1 MIVLSNQGLSTTILT
16 TAGKPMNLAKFNPSF
31 LATTLSVAL
40 LSVVTGATLTAC
52 ASTSAAPQTQKMQ
65 KRHPANAKNFEQ
77 RLQAMQANARA
88 AANASISA
96 AQAVTLVQ
104 KQTASTR
111 IVGVRYHDSSN
122 RPNPNPAR
130 MANNANNNIVGY
142 RVMTLNANGQPQL
155 YIVNASNGQ
164 VTQATMP
171 SRPARP
177 QQTNNPN
184 NMGNPNNNQPPA
196 PPATNI
202 SLERAMQ
209 LAATQVGGEAIGAHL
224 GGDKGGK
231 MRHGSRDGQRRPN
244 RDPQMGNTGMPPA
257 ANPVQNQPTRTPS
270 YQIEVVK
277 GQEVYHVKVDAQ
289 TGAVSDVKSLND
301 FKRRAPTQP

>member
-1 MIVLSNQGLSTTILT
+1 
-16 TAGKPMNLAKFNPSF
+16 MNLAKFNPSF
-31 LATTLSVAL
+31 LATGLSVAL
-40 LSVVTGATLTAC
+40 LSVVTGATVTAC
-52 ASTSAAPQTQKMQ
+52 ASTSAAPQAQNMQ
-65 KRHPANAKNFEQ
+65 KRHPANAKHFEQ
-77 RLQAMQANARA
+77 HLQAMQANAQA

-96 AQAVTLVQ
+96 SQAVALVQ
-104 KQTASTR
+104 KQAANSR
-111 IVGVRYHDSSN
+111 IVGVRYHDGSN

-130 MANNANNNIVGY
+130 ITNNANDNIVGY
-142 RVMTLNANGQPQL
+142 RVMTLSANGQPQL

-164 VTQATMP
+164 VSQATMPSRPSRP

-177 QQTNNPN
+177 QQPNTPN

-196 PPATNI
+196 LPATNI

-209 LAATQVGGEAIGAHL
+209 LAASQVGGEAIGAHL
-224 GGDKGGK
+224 GRDKGGK
-231 MRHGSRDGQRRPN
+231 MGHGPRDGHRRPN

-257 ANPVQNQPTRTPS
+257 PNPTQNQSPRTPS

-277 GQEVYHVKVDAQ
+277 GKEVYHVKVDAQ

-301 FKRRAPTQP
+301 LNRRAPTQP

>member
-1 MIVLSNQGLSTTILT
+1 
-16 TAGKPMNLAKFNPSF
+16 MNLAKFNPSF
-31 LATTLSVAL
+31 LATGLSVAL

-52 ASTSAAPQTQKMQ
+52 ASTSAAPQAQKMQ

-77 RLQAMQANARA
+77 RLQAMQANAQA

-96 AQAVTLVQ
+96 SQAVALVQ
-104 KQTASTR
+104 KQTANTR
-111 IVGVRYHDSSN
+111 IVGVHYYDSSN
-122 RPNPNPAR
+122 RPKPNPAR
-130 MANNANNNIVGY
+130 IANNANDNIVGY

-164 VTQATMP
+164 VSQATMPSRP

-177 QQTNNPN
+177 QQNNNPN
-184 NMGNPNNNQPPA
+184 NIGNPNNNQPPA

-209 LAATQVGGEAIGAHL
+209 LAANQVGGEAIGAHL
-224 GGDKGGK
+224 GGNKGGK
-231 MRHGSRDGQRRPN
+231 MGGHGSRDGHRRPN

-257 ANPVQNQPTRTPS
+257 PNPTQNQSPRTPS

-289 TGAVSDVKSLND
+289 TGAVSDAKSFND
-301 FKRRAPTQP
+301 FKLRAPTQP

>member
-1 MIVLSNQGLSTTILT
+1 
-16 TAGKPMNLAKFNPSF
+16 MNLAKFNPSF
-31 LATTLSVAL
+31 LATGLSVAL

-52 ASTSAAPQTQKMQ
+52 ASTSAAPQAQNMQ

-77 RLQAMQANARA
+77 RLQAMQANAQT

-96 AQAVTLVQ
+96 SQAVALVQ
-104 KQTASTR
+104 KQTANTR
-111 IVGVRYHDSSN
+111 IVGVHYYDSSK

-130 MANNANNNIVGY
+130 IANNADDNIVSY
-142 RVMTLNANGQPQL
+142 RVMTLSANGQPQL

-171 SRPARP
+171 SRPSRPARP
-177 QQTNNPN
+177 QQTNNTN
-184 NMGNPNNNQPPA
+184 NMGNPNNQPPA

-209 LAATQVGGEAIGAHL
+209 LAASQVGGKAIGAHL

-231 MRHGSRDGQRRPN
+231 MGHGPRDGHRRFN
-244 RDPQMGNTGMPPA
+244 RDPQTGNTGMPHAPNPA
-257 ANPVQNQPTRTPS
+257 QNQPPRTPS

-277 GQEVYHVKVDAQ
+277 GKEVYHVKVDAQ

-301 FKRRAPTQP
+301 FNRRAPTQP

>member
-1 MIVLSNQGLSTTILT
+1 
-16 TAGKPMNLAKFNPSF
+16 MNLVKFNPSF
-31 LATTLSVAL
+31 LATGLTTGLSVAL
-40 LSVVTGATLTAC
+40 LSVVTGATVTAC
-52 ASTSAAPQTQKMQ
+52 ASTSAAPQAQNMQ
-65 KRHPANAKNFEQ
+65 KRHPANTKHFEQ
-77 RLQAMQANARA
+77 RLQAMQANAQA

-96 AQAVTLVQ
+96 SQAVALVQ
-104 KQTASTR
+104 KQAANSR
-111 IVGVRYHDSSN
+111 IVSVRYHDSSN

-130 MANNANNNIVGY
+130 IANNANDNIVGY
-142 RVMTLNANGQPQL
+142 RVMTLTANGQPQL

-164 VTQATMP
+164 VTQASMP

-177 QQTNNPN
+177 PQPNTPNNIGNPN
-184 NMGNPNNNQPPA
+184 NMGNPNNQPPA
-196 PPATNI
+196 PPVINI

-209 LAATQVGGEAIGAHL
+209 LAASQVGGEAIGAHL
-224 GGDKGGK
+224 GGNKGGK
-231 MRHGSRDGQRRPN
+231 MGHGPRDRHRRPN
-244 RDPQMGNTGMPPA
+244 RDPQMANTGMPPA
-257 ANPVQNQPTRTPS
+257 ANPTQNQSPRTPS

>member
-1 MIVLSNQGLSTTILT
+1 
-16 TAGKPMNLAKFNPSF
+16 MNLAKFNPSF
-31 LATTLSVAL
+31 LATGLSVAL
-40 LSVVTGATLTAC
+40 LSVVTGATVTAC
-52 ASTSAAPQTQKMQ
+52 ASTSAAPQAQKMH
-65 KRHPANAKNFEQ
+65 KRHPANTKHFEQ
-77 RLQAMQANARA
+77 RLQAMQANAQA

-96 AQAVTLVQ
+96 SQAVALVQ
-104 KQTASTR
+104 KQTANTR
-111 IVGVRYHDSSN
+111 IVGVRYHDNSN

-130 MANNANNNIVGY
+130 IANNANDNIVGY

-171 SRPARP
+171 SRPSRSARP
-177 QQTNNPN
+177 SQPNTPNNP
-184 NMGNPNNNQPPA
+184 NNQPPA
-196 PPATNI
+196 PPAINI

-209 LAATQVGGEAIGAHL
+209 LAANQVGGEAIGAHL

-231 MRHGSRDGQRRPN
+231 MGHGPRDGHRRFN
-244 RDPQMGNTGMPPA
+244 RDPQTGNTGMPPA
-257 ANPVQNQPTRTPS
+257 PNPAQNQSPRTPS

-277 GQEVYHVKVDAQ
+277 GKEVYHVKVDAQ

-301 FKRRAPTQP
+301 LNRRAPTQP

>member
-1 MIVLSNQGLSTTILT
+1 
-16 TAGKPMNLAKFNPSF
+16 MNLAKFNPSF
-31 LATTLSVAL
+31 LATGLGVAL
-40 LSVVTGATLTAC
+40 LSVITGATVTAC
-52 ASTSAAPQTQKMQ
+52 ASTSAAPQAQKMH
-65 KRHPANAKNFEQ
+65 KRHPANTKHFEQ
-77 RLQAMQANARA
+77 RLQAMQANAQA

-96 AQAVTLVQ
+96 SQAVALVQ
-104 KQTASTR
+104 KQTANTR

-130 MANNANNNIVGY
+130 SGNNANDNIVGY

-171 SRPARP
+171 SRPSRPTPP
-177 QQTNNPN
+177 QQPNTPN
-184 NMGNPNNNQPPA
+184 NMSNPNNNQ

-209 LAATQVGGEAIGAHL
+209 LAASQVGGEAIGAHL

-231 MRHGSRDGQRRPN
+231 MGHGPRDGHRRPN

-257 ANPVQNQPTRTPS
+257 PNPAQNQPPRTPS

-277 GQEVYHVKVDAQ
+277 GKEVYHVKVDAQ

-301 FKRRAPTQP
+301 LNRRAPTQP

>member
-1 MIVLSNQGLSTTILT
+1 
-16 TAGKPMNLAKFNPSF
+16 MNLAKFNPSF
-31 LATTLSVAL
+31 LATGLSVAL
-40 LSVVTGATLTAC
+40 LSVVTGATVTAC
-52 ASTSAAPQTQKMQ
+52 ASTSAAPQAQNMQ

-77 RLQAMQANARA
+77 RLQAMQANAQA

-96 AQAVTLVQ
+96 SQAVALVQ
-104 KQTASTR
+104 KQAANTR
-111 IVGVRYHDSSN
+111 IVGVQYHDNSN

-130 MANNANNNIVGY
+130 SGNNADDNIVGY
-142 RVMTLNANGQPQL
+142 RVMTLSANGQPQL

-164 VTQATMP
+164 VSQATMP
-171 SRPARP
+171 SRPSRPARP
-177 QQTNNPN
+177 QRTNNPN

-209 LAATQVGGEAIGAHL
+209 LAASQVGGEAIGAHL

-231 MRHGSRDGQRRPN
+231 MGGHGPRDGQRRPN

-257 ANPVQNQPTRTPS
+257 PNPAQNQSPRTPS

-277 GQEVYHVKVDAQ
+277 GQEIYHVKVDAQ

-301 FKRRAPTQP
+301 LNRRAPTQP

>member
-1 MIVLSNQGLSTTILT
+1 
-16 TAGKPMNLAKFNPSF
+16 MNLAKFNPSF
-31 LATTLSVAL
+31 LATGLSVAL
-40 LSVVTGATLTAC
+40 LSVVTGATVTAC
-52 ASTSAAPQTQKMQ
+52 ASTSAAPQAQKMQ

-77 RLQAMQANARA
+77 RLQAMQANAQA

-96 AQAVTLVQ
+96 SQAVALVQ
-104 KQTASTR
+104 KQTANTR

-130 MANNANNNIVGY
+130 SGNNANDNIVGY

-164 VTQATMP
+164 VSQATMPSWPSRP

-184 NMGNPNNNQPPA
+184 NIGNLNNQPPA

-209 LAATQVGGEAIGAHL
+209 LAASQVGGEAIGAHL

-231 MRHGSRDGQRRPN
+231 MGHGPRDGHRRPN
-244 RDPQMGNTGMPPA
+244 RDPQMGNTGMPSA
-257 ANPVQNQPTRTPS
+257 ANPAQNQSPRTPS

-277 GQEVYHVKVDAQ
+277 GKEIYHVKVDAQ
-289 TGAVSDVKSLND
+289 TGAVSDVKSFND

>member
-1 MIVLSNQGLSTTILT
+1 
-16 TAGKPMNLAKFNPSF
+16 MNLAKFNPSF
-31 LATTLSVAL
+31 LATGLSVAL
-40 LSVVTGATLTAC
+40 LSVITGATVTAC
-52 ASTSAAPQTQKMQ
+52 ASTSAAPQAQKMQ

-77 RLQAMQANARA
+77 RLQAMQANAQA

-96 AQAVTLVQ
+96 SQAVALVQ
-104 KQTASTR
+104 KQTANTR
-111 IVGVRYHDSSN
+111 IVGVHYYDSSN
-122 RPNPNPAR
+122 RPKPNPAR
-130 MANNANNNIVGY
+130 IANNANDNIVGY

-164 VTQATMP
+164 VSQATMPSRP

-177 QQTNNPN
+177 QQNNNPN
-184 NMGNPNNNQPPA
+184 NIGNPNNNQPPA

-209 LAATQVGGEAIGAHL
+209 LAANQVGGEAIGAHL
-224 GGDKGGK
+224 GGNKGGK
-231 MRHGSRDGQRRPN
+231 MGGHGSRDGHRRPN

-257 ANPVQNQPTRTPS
+257 PNPTQNQSPRTPS

-289 TGAVSDVKSLND
+289 TGAVSDAKSFND
-301 FKRRAPTQP
+301 FKLRAPTQP

>member
-1 MIVLSNQGLSTTILT
+1 
-16 TAGKPMNLAKFNPSF
+16 MNLAKFNPSF
-31 LATTLSVAL
+31 LATGLSVAL
-40 LSVVTGATLTAC
+40 LSIVTGATVTAC
-52 ASTSAAPQTQKMQ
+52 ASTSAAPQTQNMQ

-77 RLQAMQANARA
+77 RLQAMQANAQA

-96 AQAVTLVQ
+96 SQAVALVQ
-104 KQTASTR
+104 KQTANTR
-111 IVGVRYHDSSN
+111 IVGVRYHDNSN

-130 MANNANNNIVGY
+130 IANNANDNIVGY

-171 SRPARP
+171 SRPSRPARP
-177 QQTNNPN
+177 QQPNTPNNIGNPN
-184 NMGNPNNNQPPA
+184 NMGNPNHQLPVI
-196 PPATNI
+196 NI

-209 LAATQVGGEAIGAHL
+209 LAANQVGGEAIGAHL

-231 MRHGSRDGQRRPN
+231 MGHGPRDGLRRFN

-257 ANPVQNQPTRTPS
+257 PNPAQNQLPRTPS

-277 GQEVYHVKVDAQ
+277 GKEVYHVKVDAQ
-289 TGAVSDVKSLND
+289 TGAVSDAKSLND
-301 FKRRAPTQP
+301 FNRRAPTQP

>member
-1 MIVLSNQGLSTTILT
+1 
-16 TAGKPMNLAKFNPSF
+16 MNLAKFNPSF
-31 LATTLSVAL
+31 LATGLSVAL

-52 ASTSAAPQTQKMQ
+52 ASTSAAPQAQNMQ

-77 RLQAMQANARA
+77 RLQAMQANAQA

-96 AQAVTLVQ
+96 SQAVALVQ
-104 KQTASTR
+104 KQTANTR
-111 IVGVRYHDSSN
+111 IVGVRYHDNSN

-130 MANNANNNIVGY
+130 IANNANNNIVGY
-142 RVMTLNANGQPQL
+142 RVMTLSANGQPQL

-171 SRPARP
+171 SRPSRPARP

-184 NMGNPNNNQPPA
+184 NMGNPNNQPPA

-209 LAATQVGGEAIGAHL
+209 LAANQVGGEAIGAHL
-224 GGDKGGK
+224 GGNKGGN
-231 MRHGSRDGQRRPN
+231 MRHGSRDGHRRPN
-244 RDPQMGNTGMPPA
+244 RDPQMDNTGMPPA
-257 ANPVQNQPTRTPS
+257 ANPAQNQPPRTPS

-289 TGAVSDVKSLND
+289 TGAVSDVKSFND

>member
-1 MIVLSNQGLSTTILT
+1 
-16 TAGKPMNLAKFNPSF
+16 MNLAKFNPSF
-31 LATTLSVAL
+31 LATGLSVAL
-40 LSVVTGATLTAC
+40 LSVVTGATVTAC
-52 ASTSAAPQTQKMQ
+52 ASTSAAPQAQNMQ

-77 RLQAMQANARA
+77 RLQAMQANAQA

-96 AQAVTLVQ
+96 SQAVALVQ
-104 KQTASTR
+104 KQTANTR
-111 IVGVRYHDSSN
+111 IVGVRYHDNSN

-130 MANNANNNIVGY
+130 SGNNANDNIVGY

-171 SRPARP
+171 SRPSRPARP
-177 QQTNNPN
+177 QQTN
-184 NMGNPNNNQPPA
+184 NPNNNQPPA
-196 PPATNI
+196 PPAINI

-209 LAATQVGGEAIGAHL
+209 LAASQVGGEAIGAHL

-231 MRHGSRDGQRRPN
+231 MGGHGPRDGHRRPN

-257 ANPVQNQPTRTPS
+257 PNPAQNQPPRTPS

-289 TGAVSDVKSLND
+289 TGAVSDVKSFND
-301 FKRRAPTQP
+301 FNRRAPTQP

>member
-1 MIVLSNQGLSTTILT
+1 
-16 TAGKPMNLAKFNPSF
+16 MNLAKFNPSF
-31 LATTLSVAL
+31 LATGLSVAL
-40 LSVVTGATLTAC
+40 LSIVTGATVTAC
-52 ASTSAAPQTQKMQ
+52 ASTSAAPQAQKMQ

-96 AQAVTLVQ
+96 SQAVALVQ
-104 KQTASTR
+104 KQTANTR
-111 IVGVRYHDSSN
+111 IVGVHYYDSSN

-130 MANNANNNIVGY
+130 IANNANNNIVGY

-164 VTQATMP
+164 VSQATMP
-171 SRPARP
+171 SRPSRPARP
-177 QQTNNPN
+177 PQPNTPN
-184 NMGNPNNNQPPA
+184 NMGNPNNQPPA
-196 PPATNI
+196 PPAINI

-209 LAATQVGGEAIGAHL
+209 LAANQVGGEAIGAHL
-224 GGDKGGK
+224 GGNKMGG
-231 MRHGSRDGQRRPN
+231 HGPRDGQRRPN
-244 RDPQMGNTGMPPA
+244 RDPQMDNTGMPPA
-257 ANPVQNQPTRTPS
+257 PNPAQNQSPRTPS

-277 GQEVYHVKVDAQ
+277 GKEVYHVKVDAQ

>member
-1 MIVLSNQGLSTTILT
+1 
-16 TAGKPMNLAKFNPSF
+16 MNLVKFNPSF
-31 LATTLSVAL
+31 LATGLSVAL

-52 ASTSAAPQTQKMQ
+52 ASTSAAPQAQKMQ

-77 RLQAMQANARA
+77 RLQAMQANAQA

-96 AQAVTLVQ
+96 SQAVALVQ
-104 KQTASTR
+104 KQTANSR

-122 RPNPNPAR
+122 RPKPNPAR
-130 MANNANNNIVGY
+130 IANNANDNIVGY

-171 SRPARP
+171 SRPSRPARP
-177 QQTNNPN
+177 PQPNTPNNPN

-209 LAATQVGGEAIGAHL
+209 LAASQVGGEAIGAHL

-257 ANPVQNQPTRTPS
+257 SNPAQNQPPRTPS

-277 GQEVYHVKVDAQ
+277 GKEIYHVKVDAQ

-301 FKRRAPTQP
+301 LNRRAPTQP

>member
-1 MIVLSNQGLSTTILT
+1 
-16 TAGKPMNLAKFNPSF
+16 MNLAKFNPSF
-31 LATTLSVAL
+31 LATGLSVAL
-40 LSVVTGATLTAC
+40 LSVVTGATVTAC
-52 ASTSAAPQTQKMQ
+52 ASTSAAPQAQKMQ
-65 KRHPANAKNFEQ
+65 KRHPANAKHFEQ

-96 AQAVTLVQ
+96 SQAVALVQ
-104 KQTASTR
+104 KQTANSR
-111 IVGVRYHDSSN
+111 IVGIHYYDSSN

-130 MANNANNNIVGY
+130 IVNNANNNIVGY

-164 VTQATMP
+164 VTQASMP
-171 SRPARP
+171 SRP
-177 QQTNNPN
+177 QQPNNPN
-184 NMGNPNNNQPPA
+184 NGNPNHQPPA
-196 PPATNI
+196 PPAINI

-209 LAATQVGGEAIGAHL
+209 LAASQVGGEAIGAHL

-231 MRHGSRDGQRRPN
+231 MGGHGPRDGQRRPN

-257 ANPVQNQPTRTPS
+257 PNPAQNQPPRTPS

-277 GQEVYHVKVDAQ
+277 GQEIYHVKVDAQ

-301 FKRRAPTQP
+301 LNRRAPTQP

>member
-1 MIVLSNQGLSTTILT
+1 
-16 TAGKPMNLAKFNPSF
+16 MNLAKFNPSF
-31 LATTLSVAL
+31 LATGLSVAL
-40 LSVVTGATLTAC
+40 LSIVTGATVTAC
-52 ASTSAAPQTQKMQ
+52 ASTSAAPQAQNMQ

-77 RLQAMQANARA
+77 HLQAMQANAQA

-96 AQAVTLVQ
+96 SQAVALVQ
-104 KQTASTR
+104 KQTANTR
-111 IVGVRYHDSSN
+111 IVGVKYHDNSN

-130 MANNANNNIVGY
+130 IAKNANNNIVGY

-164 VTQATMP
+164 VTQASMP
-171 SRPARP
+171 SRP
-177 QQTNNPN
+177 QQPN
-184 NMGNPNNNQPPA
+184 NMGNPNNQPPA
-196 PPATNI
+196 PPAINI

-209 LAATQVGGEAIGAHL
+209 LAANQVGGEAIGAHL
-224 GGDKGGK
+224 GGNKMGG
-231 MRHGSRDGQRRPN
+231 HGPRDGQRRPN
-244 RDPQMGNTGMPPA
+244 RDPQMDNTGMPPA
-257 ANPVQNQPTRTPS
+257 PNPAQNQSPRTPS

-277 GQEVYHVKVDAQ
+277 GKEVYHVKVDAQ

>member
-1 MIVLSNQGLSTTILT
+1 
-16 TAGKPMNLAKFNPSF
+16 MNLAKFNPSF
-31 LATTLSVAL
+31 LATGLSVAL
-40 LSVVTGATLTAC
+40 LSIVTGATLTAC
-52 ASTSAAPQTQKMQ
+52 ASTSAAPQTQNMQ

-77 RLQAMQANARA
+77 RLQAMQANAQA

-96 AQAVTLVQ
+96 SQAVALVQ
-104 KQTASTR
+104 KQAANTR
-111 IVGVRYHDSSN
+111 IVGVQYHDNSN

-130 MANNANNNIVGY
+130 SGNNANNNIVGY

-164 VTQATMP
+164 VTQASMP
-171 SRPARP
+171 SRP
-177 QQTNNPN
+177 QQPN
-184 NMGNPNNNQPPA
+184 NMGNPNNQPPA

-209 LAATQVGGEAIGAHL
+209 LAANQVGGEAIGAHL
-224 GGDKGGK
+224 GGDKGDNMG
-231 MRHGSRDGQRRPN
+231 HGPRDGHRRPN
-244 RDPQMGNTGMPPA
+244 RDPQMSNTGMPPA
-257 ANPVQNQPTRTPS
+257 PNPAQNQPPRTPS

>member
-1 MIVLSNQGLSTTILT
+1 
-16 TAGKPMNLAKFNPSF
+16 MNLAKFNPSF
-31 LATTLSVAL
+31 LATGLSVAL
-40 LSVVTGATLTAC
+40 LSVVTGATVTAC
-52 ASTSAAPQTQKMQ
+52 ASTSAAPQAQNMQ
-65 KRHPANAKNFEQ
+65 KRHPANAKHFEQ
-77 RLQAMQANARA
+77 HLQAMQANAQA

-96 AQAVTLVQ
+96 SQAVALVQ
-104 KQTASTR
+104 KQAANSR
-111 IVGVRYHDSSN
+111 IVGVRYHDGSN

-130 MANNANNNIVGY
+130 IANNANDNIVGY

-164 VTQATMP
+164 VSQATMPSRPSRP

-177 QQTNNPN
+177 QQPNNPN
-184 NMGNPNNNQPPA
+184 SLNNNQPPA
-196 PPATNI
+196 PPFTNI

-209 LAATQVGGEAIGAHL
+209 LAASQVGGEAIGAHL
-224 GGDKGGK
+224 GRDKGGK
-231 MRHGSRDGQRRPN
+231 MGHGPRDGHRRPN

-257 ANPVQNQPTRTPS
+257 PNPTQNQSPRTPS

-277 GQEVYHVKVDAQ
+277 GKEVYHVKVDAQ

-301 FKRRAPTQP
+301 LNRRAPTQP

>member
-1 MIVLSNQGLSTTILT
+1 
-16 TAGKPMNLAKFNPSF
+16 MNLAKFNPSF
-31 LATTLSVAL
+31 LATGLGVAL
-40 LSVVTGATLTAC
+40 LSVITGATVTAC
-52 ASTSAAPQTQKMQ
+52 ASTSAAPQAQKMH
-65 KRHPANAKNFEQ
+65 KRHPANTKHFEQ
-77 RLQAMQANARA
+77 RLQAMQANAQA

-96 AQAVTLVQ
+96 SQAVALVQ
-104 KQTASTR
+104 KQTANTR

-130 MANNANNNIVGY
+130 SGNNANDNIVGY

-171 SRPARP
+171 SRPSRPTPP
-177 QQTNNPN
+177 QQPNTPN
-184 NMGNPNNNQPPA
+184 NMSNPNNNQ

-209 LAATQVGGEAIGAHL
+209 LAASQVGGEAIGAHL

-231 MRHGSRDGQRRPN
+231 MGHGPRDGHRRPN

-257 ANPVQNQPTRTPS
+257 PNPAQNQPPRTPS

-277 GQEVYHVKVDAQ
+277 GKEVYHVKVDAQ
-289 TGAVSDVKSLND
+289 TGAVSDVNSLND
-301 FKRRAPTQP
+301 LNRRAPTQP

>member
-1 MIVLSNQGLSTTILT
+1 
-16 TAGKPMNLAKFNPSF
+16 MNLAKFNPSF
-31 LATTLSVAL
+31 LATGLSVAL
-40 LSVVTGATLTAC
+40 LSVVTGATVTAC
-52 ASTSAAPQTQKMQ
+52 ASTSAAPQAQNMQ

-77 RLQAMQANARA
+77 HLQAMQANAQA

-96 AQAVTLVQ
+96 SQAVALVQ
-104 KQTASTR
+104 KQTANTR

-130 MANNANNNIVGY
+130 IAKNANDNIVGY
-142 RVMTLNANGQPQL
+142 RVMTLSANGQPQL

-171 SRPARP
+171 SRPSRPARP
-177 QQTNNPN
+177 PQPNNTN

-209 LAATQVGGEAIGAHL
+209 LAASQVGGEAIGAHL

-231 MRHGSRDGQRRPN
+231 MGGHGPRDGHRRPN

-257 ANPVQNQPTRTPS
+257 PNPAQNQPPRTPS

-277 GQEVYHVKVDAQ
+277 GKEVYHVKVDAQ

>member
-1 MIVLSNQGLSTTILT
+1 
-16 TAGKPMNLAKFNPSF
+16 MNLAKFNPSF
-31 LATTLSVAL
+31 LATGLSVAL
-40 LSVVTGATLTAC
+40 LSVITGATVTAC
-52 ASTSAAPQTQKMQ
+52 ASTSAAPQAQNMQ
-65 KRHPANAKNFEQ
+65 KRHPANTKHFEQ
-77 RLQAMQANARA
+77 RLQAMQANAQA

-96 AQAVTLVQ
+96 SQAVALVQ
-104 KQTASTR
+104 KQTANTR
-111 IVGVRYHDSSN
+111 IVAVHYYDSSN
-122 RPNPNPAR
+122 RPSPNPAR
-130 MANNANNNIVGY
+130 IANNANNNIVGY

-171 SRPARP
+171 SRP
-177 QQTNNPN
+177 QQPN
-184 NMGNPNNNQPPA
+184 NMGNPNNQPPA
-196 PPATNI
+196 PPAINI

-209 LAATQVGGEAIGAHL
+209 LAASQVGGEAIGAHL

-231 MRHGSRDGQRRPN
+231 MGHGPRDGHRRPN

-257 ANPVQNQPTRTPS
+257 PNPAQNQPPRTPS

-277 GQEVYHVKVDAQ
+277 GKEVYHVKVDAQ

-301 FKRRAPTQP
+301 LNRRAPTQP

>member
-1 MIVLSNQGLSTTILT
+1 
-16 TAGKPMNLAKFNPSF
+16 MNLAKFNPSF
-31 LATTLSVAL
+31 LATGLSVAL
-40 LSVVTGATLTAC
+40 LSIVTGATVTAC
-52 ASTSAAPQTQKMQ
+52 ASTSAAPQAQNMQ

-96 AQAVTLVQ
+96 SQAVALVQ
-104 KQTASTR
+104 KQTANSR
-111 IVGVRYHDSSN
+111 IVGIHYYDSSN

-130 MANNANNNIVGY
+130 IVNNANNNIVGY

-164 VTQATMP
+164 VTQASMP
-171 SRPARP
+171 SRP
-177 QQTNNPN
+177 QQPNNPN
-184 NMGNPNNNQPPA
+184 NGNPNHQPPA
-196 PPATNI
+196 PPAINI

-209 LAATQVGGEAIGAHL
+209 LAASQVGGEAIGAHL

-231 MRHGSRDGQRRPN
+231 MGHAPRDGHRRPN
-244 RDPQMGNTGMPPA
+244 RDPQMDNTGMPPA
-257 ANPVQNQPTRTPS
+257 PNPAQNQPPRTPS

-277 GQEVYHVKVDAQ
+277 GKEVYHVKVDAQ

-301 FKRRAPTQP
+301 LNRRAPTQP

>member
-1 MIVLSNQGLSTTILT
+1 
-16 TAGKPMNLAKFNPSF
+16 MNLAKFNPSF
-31 LATTLSVAL
+31 LATGLSVAL
-40 LSVVTGATLTAC
+40 LSVVTGATVTAC
-52 ASTSAAPQTQKMQ
+52 ASTSAAPQAQNMQ
-65 KRHPANAKNFEQ
+65 KRHPAYAKNFEQ
-77 RLQAMQANARA
+77 RLQAMQANAQA

-96 AQAVTLVQ
+96 SQAVALVQ
-104 KQTASTR
+104 KQTANTR

-130 MANNANNNIVGY
+130 IANNANDNIVGY

-155 YIVNASNGQ
+155 YIINASNGQ

-171 SRPARP
+171 SRPSRPARP
-177 QQTNNPN
+177 QQTN
-184 NMGNPNNNQPPA
+184 NPNNNQPPA
-196 PPATNI
+196 PPAINI

-209 LAATQVGGEAIGAHL
+209 LAASQVGGEAIGAHL

-231 MRHGSRDGQRRPN
+231 MGGHGPRDGLRRPN

-257 ANPVQNQPTRTPS
+257 PNPAQNQLPRTPS

-277 GQEVYHVKVDAQ
+277 GKEVYHVKVDAQ

-301 FKRRAPTQP
+301 FNRRAPTQP

>member
-1 MIVLSNQGLSTTILT
+1 
-16 TAGKPMNLAKFNPSF
+16 MNLAKFNPSF
-31 LATTLSVAL
+31 LATGLGVAL
-40 LSVVTGATLTAC
+40 LSVITGATVTAC
-52 ASTSAAPQTQKMQ
+52 ASTSAAPQAQKMH
-65 KRHPANAKNFEQ
+65 KRHPANTKHFEQ
-77 RLQAMQANARA
+77 RLQAMQANAQA

-96 AQAVTLVQ
+96 SQAVALVQ
-104 KQTASTR
+104 KQTANTR
-111 IVGVRYHDSSN
+111 IVGVRYHDNSN
-122 RPNPNPAR
+122 RPNPNLAR
-130 MANNANNNIVGY
+130 IANNANDNIVGY

-171 SRPARP
+171 SRPSRPARP
-177 QQTNNPN
+177 QQTN
-184 NMGNPNNNQPPA
+184 NPNNNQPPA
-196 PPATNI
+196 PPAINI

-209 LAATQVGGEAIGAHL
+209 LAANQVGGEAIGAHL

-231 MRHGSRDGQRRPN
+231 MGHGPRDGHRRPN

-257 ANPVQNQPTRTPS
+257 PNPAQNQPPRTPS

-277 GQEVYHVKVDAQ
+277 GQEIYHVKVDAQ

-301 FKRRAPTQP
+301 LNRRAPTQP

>member
-1 MIVLSNQGLSTTILT
+1 
-16 TAGKPMNLAKFNPSF
+16 MNLAKFNPSF
-31 LATTLSVAL
+31 LATGLSVAL
-40 LSVVTGATLTAC
+40 LSIVTGATVTAC
-52 ASTSAAPQTQKMQ
+52 ASTSAAPQAQNMQ

-77 RLQAMQANARA
+77 HLQAMQANAQA

-96 AQAVTLVQ
+96 SQAIALVQ
-104 KQTASTR
+104 KQTANTR

-130 MANNANNNIVGY
+130 SGNNANNNIVGY

-164 VTQATMP
+164 VTQATMRSRP

-184 NMGNPNNNQPPA
+184 NNQPPA
-196 PPATNI
+196 PPAINI

-209 LAATQVGGEAIGAHL
+209 LAASQVGGEAIGAHL

-231 MRHGSRDGQRRPN
+231 MGGHGPRDGHRRFN
-244 RDPQMGNTGMPPA
+244 RDPQTGNTGMPPA
-257 ANPVQNQPTRTPS
+257 PNPAQNQSPRTPS

-277 GQEVYHVKVDAQ
+277 GKEVYHVKVDAQ

-301 FKRRAPTQP
+301 LNRRAPTQP

>member
-1 MIVLSNQGLSTTILT
+1 
-16 TAGKPMNLAKFNPSF
+16 MNLAKFNPSF
-31 LATTLSVAL
+31 LATGLSVAL
-40 LSVVTGATLTAC
+40 LSVVTGATVTAC
-52 ASTSAAPQTQKMQ
+52 ASTSAAPQAQNMQ
-65 KRHPANAKNFEQ
+65 KRHPANAKHFEQ
-77 RLQAMQANARA
+77 HLQAMQANAQA

-96 AQAVTLVQ
+96 SQAVALVQ
-104 KQTASTR
+104 KQAANSR
-111 IVGVRYHDSSN
+111 IVGVRYHDGSN

-130 MANNANNNIVGY
+130 IANNANDNIVGY

-164 VTQATMP
+164 VSQATMPSRP

-177 QQTNNPN
+177 QQPNNPN
-184 NMGNPNNNQPPA
+184 SLNNIGSPNNNQPPA
-196 PPATNI
+196 PPFTNI

-209 LAATQVGGEAIGAHL
+209 LAASQVGGEAIGAHL
-224 GGDKGGK
+224 GRDKGGK
-231 MRHGSRDGQRRPN
+231 MGHGPRDGHRRPN

-257 ANPVQNQPTRTPS
+257 PNPTQNQSPRTPS

-277 GQEVYHVKVDAQ
+277 GKEVYHVKVDAQ

-301 FKRRAPTQP
+301 LNRRAPTQP

>member
-1 MIVLSNQGLSTTILT
+1 
-16 TAGKPMNLAKFNPSF
+16 MNLAKFNPSF
-31 LATTLSVAL
+31 LATGLSVAL
-40 LSVVTGATLTAC
+40 LSIVTGATVTAC
-52 ASTSAAPQTQKMQ
+52 ASTSAAPQAQNMQ

-77 RLQAMQANARA
+77 RLQAMQANAQA

-96 AQAVTLVQ
+96 SQAIALVQ
-104 KQTASTR
+104 KQTANTR
-111 IVGVRYHDSSN
+111 IVGVKYHDNSN

-130 MANNANNNIVGY
+130 IAKNANNNIVGY

-164 VTQATMP
+164 VTQASMP
-171 SRPARP
+171 SRP
-177 QQTNNPN
+177 QQPN
-184 NMGNPNNNQPPA
+184 NMGNPNNQPPA

-209 LAATQVGGEAIGAHL
+209 LAASQVGGEAIGAHL
-224 GGDKGGK
+224 GGGKGGK
-231 MRHGSRDGQRRPN
+231 MGGHGSRDGHRRPN

-257 ANPVQNQPTRTPS
+257 PNPTQNQPPRTPS

-289 TGAVSDVKSLND
+289 TGAVSDVKSFND

>member
-1 MIVLSNQGLSTTILT
+1 
-16 TAGKPMNLAKFNPSF
+16 MNLAKFNPSS
-31 LATTLSVAL
+31 LATGLSVAL
-40 LSVVTGATLTAC
+40 LSVVTGATVTAC
-52 ASTSAAPQTQKMQ
+52 ASTSAAPQAQKMQ
-65 KRHPANAKNFEQ
+65 KRHPANAKHFEQ
-77 RLQAMQANARA
+77 RLQAMQANAQA

-96 AQAVTLVQ
+96 SQAVALVQ
-104 KQTASTR
+104 KQTANTR
-111 IVGVRYHDSSN
+111 IVGVHYHDNSN

-130 MANNANNNIVGY
+130 IANNANDNIVGY

-171 SRPARP
+171 SWPSRPSRPARL
-177 QQTNNPN
+177 QQPNNPN
-184 NMGNPNNNQPPA
+184 NMSNPNNQPPA
-196 PPATNI
+196 PPAINI

-209 LAATQVGGEAIGAHL
+209 LAANQLGGEAIGAHL
-224 GGDKGGK
+224 GGDKRGK
-231 MRHGSRDGQRRPN
+231 MGGHGPRDGHRRPN

-257 ANPVQNQPTRTPS
+257 PNPTQNQSPRTPS

-289 TGAVSDVKSLND
+289 TGAVSDAKSFND
-301 FKRRAPTQP
+301 FKRRASTQP

>member
-1 MIVLSNQGLSTTILT
+1 
-16 TAGKPMNLAKFNPSF
+16 MNLAKFNPSF
-31 LATTLSVAL
+31 LATGLSVAL
-40 LSVVTGATLTAC
+40 LSVVTGATVTAC
-52 ASTSAAPQTQKMQ
+52 ASTSAAPQAQKMQ

-77 RLQAMQANARA
+77 RLQAMQANAQA

-96 AQAVTLVQ
+96 SQAVALVQ
-104 KQTASTR
+104 KQAANTR
-111 IVGVRYHDSSN
+111 IVGVHYHDSSN

-130 MANNANNNIVGY
+130 ITNNANDNIVGY
-142 RVMTLNANGQPQL
+142 RVMTLSANGQPQL

-164 VTQATMP
+164 VSQATMPSWPSRP

-184 NMGNPNNNQPPA
+184 NIGNLNNQPPA
-196 PPATNI
+196 PPAINI

-209 LAATQVGGEAIGAHL
+209 LAASQVGGEAIGAHL

-231 MRHGSRDGQRRPN
+231 MGHGPRDGHRRPN
-244 RDPQMGNTGMPPA
+244 RDPQMGNTGMPSA
-257 ANPVQNQPTRTPS
+257 ANPAQNQSPRTPS
-270 YQIEVVK
+270 YQIEVAK

-289 TGAVSDVKSLND
+289 TGAVSDAKSFND

>member
-1 MIVLSNQGLSTTILT
+1 
-16 TAGKPMNLAKFNPSF
+16 MNLAKFNPSF
-31 LATTLSVAL
+31 LATGLSVAL

-52 ASTSAAPQTQKMQ
+52 ASTSAAPQAQKMQ

-77 RLQAMQANARA
+77 RLQAMQANAQA

-96 AQAVTLVQ
+96 SQAIALVQ
-104 KQTASTR
+104 KQTANTR

-130 MANNANNNIVGY
+130 IANNADDNIVGY
-142 RVMTLNANGQPQL
+142 RVMTLSANGQPQL

-164 VTQATMP
+164 VSQATMPSWPSRP

-184 NMGNPNNNQPPA
+184 NIGNLNNQPPA
-196 PPATNI
+196 PPAINI

-209 LAATQVGGEAIGAHL
+209 LAASQVGGEAIGAHL

-231 MRHGSRDGQRRPN
+231 MGHGPRDGHRRPN
-244 RDPQMGNTGMPPA
+244 RDPQMGHTGMPPA
-257 ANPVQNQPTRTPS
+257 PNPAQNQSPRTPS

-277 GQEVYHVKVDAQ
+277 GKEVYHVKVDAQ

-301 FKRRAPTQP
+301 LNRRAPTQP

>member
-1 MIVLSNQGLSTTILT
+1 
-16 TAGKPMNLAKFNPSF
+16 MNLAKFNPSF
-31 LATTLSVAL
+31 LATGLSVAL

-52 ASTSAAPQTQKMQ
+52 ASTSAAPQAQKMQ

-77 RLQAMQANARA
+77 HLQAMQANAQA

-96 AQAVTLVQ
+96 SQAVALVQ
-104 KQTASTR
+104 KQTANTR
-111 IVGVRYHDSSN
+111 IVGVRYHDNSN
-122 RPNPNPAR
+122 RPNPNLAR
-130 MANNANNNIVGY
+130 IANNANDNIVGY

-171 SRPARP
+171 SWPSRPSRPARP
-177 QQTNNPN
+177 PQPN
-184 NMGNPNNNQPPA
+184 TSNTPNNNQPPA

-209 LAATQVGGEAIGAHL
+209 LAASQVGGEAIGAHL

-231 MRHGSRDGQRRPN
+231 MGGHGPRDGQRRPN

-257 ANPVQNQPTRTPS
+257 PNPAQNQPPRTPS

-277 GQEVYHVKVDAQ
+277 GQEIYHVKVDAQ
-289 TGAVSDVKSLND
+289 TGAVSDVKSFND